1 MDVSLTMWTLTILGL
16 SALIAVDF
24 FIGRKPH
31 DVSIKEAGIWTVVW
45 IVLAA
50 LFGLGLLVFGE
61 SQASGEFFAG
71 FITEKSLSVDN
82 LFVFVLIMA
91 KFAVPSHL
99 QQRVLLIG
107 VLIALVLR
115 AIFIAAGAAI
125 IASFSW
131 VFYIFGAFLI
141 YTAWKLIQEA
151 RSDEEE
157 EEFEENRLLKSIEKR
172 FGVADKYHGTKLFIR
187 NNGKRVMTPLM
198 VVMLAIGTTDVLFAL
213 DSIPAIF
220 GLTQDPY
227 IVFTANAFALM
238 GLRQLYF
245 LIGGLL
251 RKLVHLSYGLSVIL
265 GFIGVKLVLHA
276 LHESGVH
283 VPEISIP
290 FSLAFICGVLIVTT
304 ITSLIASKRKAER
317 KRPRPTRSPG
327 RTASRPGSGRTQ
339 GVSRTGTERLP
350 DGDRSVRFSVRDGD
364 PAPRTHPRGP
374 TRRKCCRRTAAKG
387 AAAYESPDGTRA
399 GNETG
404 EREHA
409 TSALP
414 PALAPLRQM
423 RPLVTQRRVLAMPRV
438 DPGLVRKQAEEL
450 RLDVVDQAREGL
462 GILVRVAHPAGE
474 EAVARENVRVAVRVV
489 VDQGDRAGGVPHEMT
504 GGQFDAA
511 HPDRVPVLDGHVRRD
526 GDALGVVPA
535 GVGAGTGRADDV
547 VQRLPVI
554 AVAVGGDD
562 GRDGVVADQPQQRLG
577 LIGRV
582 DQQLLVGGPTA
593 QQIGVVVH
601 RADRDLGDHQV
612 WEFVHIRSAADLHHS
627 AVCHGVSL

>member
-1 MDVSLTMWTLTILGL
+1 MEVSWALWVATILGL
-16 SALIAVDF
+16 SLLIGADF

-45 IVLAA
+45 IVLAV
-50 LFGLGLLVFGE
+50 LFGIGLWFYGTP
-61 SQASGEFFAG
+61 QASQEFFAG

-151 RSDEEE
+151 RKDEDD
-157 EEFEENRLLKSIEKR
+157 EEFEENRLLKSVEKK
-172 FGVADKYHGTKLFIR
+172 FGVADKYHGTKLFIMS
-187 NNGKRVMTPLM
+187 NGKRVLTPLM
-198 VVMLAIGTTDVLFAL
+198 IVMLAIGTTDVLFAL

-251 RKLVHLSYGLSVIL
+251 EKLVHLSYGLSIIL

-290 FSLAFICGVLIVTT
+290 FSLSVICGVLIITT
-304 ITSLIASKRKAER
+304 ITSLIASKKKAAAE
-317 KRPRPTRSPG
+317 
-327 RTASRPGSGRTQ
+327 AAA
-339 GVSRTGTERLP
+339 GTE
-350 DGDRSVRFSVRDGD
+350 SV
-364 PAPRTHPRGP
+364 
-374 TRRKCCRRTAAKG
+374 
-387 AAAYESPDGTRA
+387 
-399 GNETG
+399 
-404 EREHA
+404 
-409 TSALP
+409 
-414 PALAPLRQM
+414 
-423 RPLVTQRRVLAMPRV
+423 
-438 DPGLVRKQAEEL
+438 
-450 RLDVVDQAREGL
+450 
-462 GILVRVAHPAGE
+462 
-474 EAVARENVRVAVRVV
+474 
-489 VDQGDRAGGVPHEMT
+489 
-504 GGQFDAA
+504 DA
-511 HPDRVPVLDGHVRRD
+511 
-526 GDALGVVPA
+526 
-535 GVGAGTGRADDV
+535 
-547 VQRLPVI
+547 
-554 AVAVGGDD
+554 
-562 GRDGVVADQPQQRLG
+562 
-577 LIGRV
+577 
-582 DQQLLVGGPTA
+582 
-593 QQIGVVVH
+593 
-601 RADRDLGDHQV
+601 
-612 WEFVHIRSAADLHHS
+612 
-627 AVCHGVSL
+627 